1 MGKALQHM
9 GSLLVEV
16 GIAAPETSANVNEA
30 ATALMQQGTKTAWT
44 YQLDLARPLIFAP
57 AHHAKHGFIHP
68 RIGAHISVKEGK
80 DAHPPFEVLKLSL
93 EISNDAGERI
103 QRWHVDRA
111 NMANQKYQEGPL
123 YHLQIGG
130 HWRGGNRSLEMDL
143 EEPRWCHPPLDVVL
157 LAEVV
162 AANFYPK
169 EWRVLHAKGTWCS
182 LVQAS
187 QKLCFTDYVAKI
199 SHLMNVG
206 QSTALGEMWAGAWGA
221 AARTA

>member
-1 MGKALQHM
+1 M

-16 GIAAPETSANVNEA
+16 GIAAPETSAHVNEA
-30 ATALMQQGTKTAWT
+30 ATALMRQGNKTAWT
-44 YQLDLARPLIFAP
+44 YQLDLARPIVFAP
-57 AHHAKHGFIHP
+57 AKHPKHGFIHP

-80 DAHPPFEVLKLSL
+80 DARPPFELLKLSL
-93 EISNDAGERI
+93 EIINNAGERI

-111 NMANQKYQEGPL
+111 NMTNEEYQEGPL

-130 HWRGGNRSLEMDL
+130 HWRGADRSLDVDL

-182 LVQAS
+182 LVQES
-187 QKLCFTDYVAKI
+187 QKLCFTDYLKKV
-199 SHLMNVG
+199 SDLMNVG
-206 QSTALGEMWAGAWGA
+206 QSTALAEMWAETWA
-221 AARTA
+221 APARNKK